1 MIEGATMMGERAPV
15 ALTVANRPRRQ
26 PRSGSSFFD
35 FLESEVVLMDIQ
47 ITIELFALVISAIGL
62 GIYIERKK

>member
-1 MIEGATMMGERAPV
+1 MMGERAPV

-26 PRSGSSFFD
+26 PRSGYSFFD

-47 ITIELFALVISAIGL
+47 ITIELFVLVISAIGL

>member
-1 MIEGATMMGERAPV
+1 MMGERAPV

-26 PRSGSSFFD
+26 PRSSSSFFD

-47 ITIELFALVISAIGL
+47 ITIELFVLVISAIGL

>member
-1 MIEGATMMGERAPV
+1 MMGERAPV
-15 ALTVANRPRRQ
+15 ALTVANRTRRQ

-47 ITIELFALVISAIGL
+47 ITIELFVLVISAIGL

>member
-1 MIEGATMMGERAPV
+1 MMGERAPV

-26 PRSGSSFFD
+26 PRSGSLFFD

-47 ITIELFALVISAIGL
+47 ITIELFVLVISAIGL

>member
-1 MIEGATMMGERAPV
+1 MMGERAPV

-47 ITIELFALVISAIGL
+47 ITIELFVLVISASGL

>member
-1 MIEGATMMGERAPV
+1 MMGERAPV
-15 ALTVANRPRRQ
+15 AFTVANRPRRQ

-47 ITIELFALVISAIGL
+47 ITIELFVLVISAIGL

>member
-1 MIEGATMMGERAPV
+1 MMGERAPV
-15 ALTVANRPRRQ
+15 ALTVANRPMRQ

-35 FLESEVVLMDIQ
+35 LLESEVVLMDIQ
-47 ITIELFALVISAIGL
+47 ITIELFVLVISAIGL

>member
-1 MIEGATMMGERAPV
+1 MMGERAPV

-26 PRSGSSFFD
+26 PRSGSSFSD

-47 ITIELFALVISAIGL
+47 ITIELFVLVISAIGL

>member
-1 MIEGATMMGERAPV
+1 MMGERAPV

-26 PRSGSSFFD
+26 PSSGSSFFD

-47 ITIELFALVISAIGL
+47 ITIELFVLVISAIGL

>member
-1 MIEGATMMGERAPV
+1 M

-47 ITIELFALVISAIGL
+47 ITIELFVLVISAIGL

>member
-1 MIEGATMMGERAPV
+1 MMGERAPV

-26 PRSGSSFFD
+26 ARSGSSFFD

-47 ITIELFALVISAIGL
+47 ITIELFVLVISAIGL

>member
-1 MIEGATMMGERAPV
+1 MMGERAPV

-26 PRSGSSFFD
+26 SRSGSSFFD

-47 ITIELFALVISAIGL
+47 ITIELFVLVISAIGL

>member
-1 MIEGATMMGERAPV
+1 MGERAPDGAHGCEPTEAAAEKRFLV
-15 ALTVANRPRRQ
+15 
-26 PRSGSSFFD
+26 FD

-47 ITIELFALVISAIGL
+47 ITIELFVLVISAIGL

>member
-1 MIEGATMMGERAPV
+1 MMGERAPV

-26 PRSGSSFFD
+26 PRSDSSFFD

-47 ITIELFALVISAIGL
+47 ITIELFVLVISAIGL